1 MKFLL
6 FATTLVMAAYV
17 AAKPG
22 NQGPAL
28 SDEGLVK
35 REEWSTLSKTV
46 NGRELLFGCDRRHT
60 LLDDGKCWSYC
71 GSSWVGIKIIKT
83 WLAVSGQKSVI
94 LHFTIL
100 FGVYQMSKLKFPVFR
115 LNLSGT

>member
-1 MKFLL
+1 MKLLL

-35 REEWSTLSKTV
+35 REEWSTISKTV
-46 NGRELLFGCDRRHT
+46 NGQELLFGCDRRHT

-71 GSSWVGIKIIKT
+71 GSSWT
-83 WLAVSGQKSVI
+83 SGEWCYTKRADGMTKGCWNNRKCY
-94 LHFTIL
+94 HFVDECLTACTL
-100 FGVYQMSKLKFPVFR
+100 
-115 LNLSGT
+115 